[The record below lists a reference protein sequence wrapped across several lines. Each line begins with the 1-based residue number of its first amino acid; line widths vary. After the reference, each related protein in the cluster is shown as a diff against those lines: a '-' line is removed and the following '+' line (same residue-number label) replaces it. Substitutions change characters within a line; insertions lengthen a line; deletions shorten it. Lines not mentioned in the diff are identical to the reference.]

1 MCTGTLGFLYAAA
14 DCLGIIDPAQPH
26 QFEGG
31 YAAFWADAIGFQ
43 DDVHEIQCCEKKKTS
58 VGRADELIDE
68 QANKL
73 AGDW

>member
-1 MCTGTLGFLYAAA
+1 M
-14 DCLGIIDPAQPH
+14 
-26 QFEGG
+26 
-31 YAAFWADAIGFQ
+31 ADAFGFQ